1 MDKVIKVSLNVLP
14 PAPKRRLT
22 NDEYNFIYGNKDV
35 GRVPRVCVDAIIV
48 KERKILL
55 VKRNIE
61 PFKGYW
67 ALAGG
72 GILFGESA
80 DEALKRI
87 LRNELDV
94 GAVSKKLIG
103 NIEHYPD
110 GPNKHSVSMAYLV
123 EIDGAPK
130 PKEQADEI
138 RFFSKIPENTQTFQA
153 EFLRQNW
160 KTIIS
165 ISDTSL

>member
-1 MDKVIKVSLNVLP
+1 MDKIIKVSLNVLP
-14 PAPKRRLT
+14 PAPERRLT
-22 NDEYNFIYGNKDV
+22 DDEYNFIYGNKDM
-35 GRVPRVCVDAIIV
+35 GRVPRVCVDALIV
-48 KERKILL
+48 QKRKILL

-80 DEALKRI
+80 DKALKRI
-87 LRNELDV
+87 LRSELGV

-123 EIDGAPK
+123 EINSAPK

-138 RFFSKIPENTQTFQA
+138 RFFSEIPENTQPYQA
-153 EFLRQNW
+153 EFLKNNW
-160 KTIIS
+160 RKIMA
-165 ISDTSL
+165 

>member
-1 MDKVIKVSLNVLP
+1 MKISLDVLP
-14 PAPKRRLT
+14 PAPKRHLT
-22 NDEYNFIYGNKDV
+22 DDEYNFIYGNKDM
-35 GRVPRVCVDAIIV
+35 GRVPRVCVDALIV
-48 KERKILL
+48 KKGRILL

-61 PFKGYW
+61 PFKGFW

-87 LRNELDV
+87 LRSELGV

-110 GPNKHSVSMAYLV
+110 GPNKHSITMAYMV

-138 RFFSKIPENTQTFQA
+138 RFFSEIPENTQTFQA

-165 ISDTSL
+165 LSDSSL